1 MVKVSVVILALGIV
15 WAYGRILVALLPS
28 SREMGRLEKAGLG
41 WLAGA
46 SYLGFWTQM
55 VILVTGTITRFAW
68 VASAIPIIAAFWFA
82 FHRRAR
88 VPQERKETGPPGL
101 AIIFAT
107 LVLITVLASLTLR
120 SLNSGPGWDG
130 IYNWGMK
137 AKVLYLEDGPARGAA
152 ARYLQTAHWQFS
164 HVKYPLTFPAVE
176 AWLFTWLGGV
186 DERLPMILGPI
197 FLAAGA
203 AVLMGFLAPISGG
216 LRAALLGTLLATV
229 PLVVDMTGTSYA
241 DLPFAMALLGA
252 VAGCARWLSG
262 ERDSYDCVVWI
273 AVLPLI
279 KLEGLFY
286 AALLTAVVVL
296 LAMTC
301 NGARSLRFLIWS
313 ATAVTVTA
321 VPWRLYLQSS
331 AAVDG
336 DFVKL
341 NLQSLSA
348 GLDRMPRLWD
358 LAYSTISSPSNFGI
372 LPIVLPL
379 AFFAG
384 WRQLPKP
391 GVGFVVVVLAA
402 GSLFSTFIFMF
413 SNWPDFYRHA
423 YHTVDRLFL
432 HLVPSAVLLMGL
444 LLADYPPP
452 AETTGV
458 EAAESPG

>member
-15 WAYGRILVALLPS
+15 WAYGRVLVALLPS
-28 SREMGRLEKAGLG
+28 SVGMSRLEKAGLS
-41 WLAGA
+41 WLAGT

-68 VASAIPIIAAFWFA
+68 IASAIPIIAAFWFA
-82 FHRRAR
+82 FHRHAR
-88 VPQERKETGPPGL
+88 VPRERRETDPPGL
-101 AIIFAT
+101 AAVLAT
-107 LVLITVLASLTLR
+107 LVLITVMGSLTIR

-137 AKVLYLEDGPARGAA
+137 AKVLYLEGGPAHGSAFD
-152 ARYLQTAHWQFS
+152 YFQSPHWQFS
-164 HVKYPLTFPAVE
+164 HVKYPLTFPSVE

-186 DERLPMILGPI
+186 DERLTMVLGPI
-197 FLAAGA
+197 FLTAGA

-229 PLVVDMTGTSYA
+229 PLVVDMTATSYA
-241 DLPFAMALLGA
+241 DIPFAMALLAA
-252 VAGCARWLSG
+252 VAGCVRWLSDD
-262 ERDSYDCVVWI
+262 RASYDCVVWI

-286 AALLTAVVVL
+286 AALLTAVTVL
-296 LAMTC
+296 FAITR
-301 NGARSLRFLIWS
+301 NRARSFRFLLWS
-313 ATAVTVTA
+313 ALALMVSA
-321 VPWRLYLQSS
+321 APWHLYLQSS

-348 GLDRMPRLWD
+348 GLGRMPRLWD

-384 WRQLPKP
+384 WQQLSKP
-391 GVGFVVVVLAA
+391 GVIFVVVVLAA
-402 GSLFSTFIFMF
+402 GSLFSTFIFIF

-432 HLVPSAVLLMGL
+432 HLAPSAVLLMGL
-444 LLADYPPP
+444 LLADFPPP
-452 AETTGV
+452 AETAGV
-458 EAAESPG
+458 EKTASPG